1 MVTRNRKPWSE
12 SVLPTQEDEALREMV
27 LEMGTR
33 SWTELAITLK
43 ERYGI
48 AGRSGKQCRERWLNN
63 LDPSISRAPWTKEE
77 EAVLEEGIAKYGK
90 RWAEIAKL
98 LPGRTENCVKNHY
111 HGEDR
116 KRKRA
121 LKKLERERE
130 MKRKA
135 PEPIVIPQRK
145 IELEEDIPNPRP
157 EPLNTSITPSLRKL
171 PLLSPLLSD
180 GREAWTPSLYLA
192 GGTPSVTPSVGVR
205 SVRRTQRIERF
216 PEA

>member
-1 MVTRNRKPWSE
+1 MVSRSRKPWSE
-12 SVLPTQEDEALREMV
+12 SVLFTQEDEALREMV

-63 LDPSISRAPWTKEE
+63 LDPSISKAPWTKEE
-77 EAVLEEGIAKYGK
+77 EEVLEEGMKRFGK

-98 LPGRTENCVKNHY
+98 LPGRTENCVNNHY

-121 LKKLERERE
+121 LKREEKDRE
-130 MKRKA
+130 SPCKPSDLTIA
-135 PEPIVIPQRK
+135 PPQNM
-145 IELEEDIPNPRP
+145 PHPRP
-157 EPLNTSITPSLRKL
+157 APVDVSPPSGISKV
-171 PLLSPLLSD
+171 PLLSPLL
-180 GREAWTPSLYLA
+180 GGNTEVWTPSLYLA
-192 GGTPSVTPSVGVR
+192 GSSTPGMRGVWMN
-205 SVRRTQRIERF
+205 F
-216 PEA
+216 PESEEKQAFRQD